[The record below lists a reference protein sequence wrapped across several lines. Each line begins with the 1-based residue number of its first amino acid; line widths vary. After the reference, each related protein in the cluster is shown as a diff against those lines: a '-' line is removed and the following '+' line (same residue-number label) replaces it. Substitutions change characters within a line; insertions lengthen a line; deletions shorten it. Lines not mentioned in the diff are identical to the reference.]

1 MIPKFRIF
9 DKDKK
14 QMVESAWWDFYFED
28 EGLLTVTSD
37 LDVSYYAD
45 ELGEVWELMQSTG
58 LTDKNGK
65 EIFEGDI
72 VNIQFVVWDFEGET
86 EKEYKNA
93 AIYFDTYGSQLS
105 VPSFYIKDEYGVR
118 LLSELAFYDEN
129 IEIIGNIHE
138 HPHLLEK

>member
-1 MIPKFRIF
+1 MIPKFRAWNKYKKKMIEWE
-9 DKDKK
+9 DLTISKD
-14 QMVESAWWDFYFED
+14 ADD
-28 EGLLTVTSD
+28 
-37 LDVSYYAD
+37 D
-45 ELGEVWELMQSTG
+45 ELLVWTGGFVSSVIIGAILMQSTG
-58 LTDKNGK
+58 LHDKNGK
-65 EIFEGDI
+65 EIYEGDI

-138 HPHLLEK
+138 HPELLVEDGE

>member
-65 EIFEGDI
+65 EIFEGDVIRI
-72 VNIQFVVWDFEGET
+72 VHPFRGRTHIGEVIKEAYTYNVKDFYFSHYDIPGDAFSEGT
-86 EKEYKNA
+86 EYME
-93 AIYFDTYGSQLS
+93 
-105 VPSFYIKDEYGVR
+105 V
-118 LLSELAFYDEN
+118 
-129 IEIIGNIHE
+129 IGNIHK
-138 HPHLLEK
+138 HPELLEKENEG